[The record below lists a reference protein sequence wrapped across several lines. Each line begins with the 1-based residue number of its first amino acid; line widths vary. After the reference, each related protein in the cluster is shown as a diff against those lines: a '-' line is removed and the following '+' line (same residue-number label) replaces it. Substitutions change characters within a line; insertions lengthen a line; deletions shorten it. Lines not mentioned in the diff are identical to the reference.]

1 MQKHLFIII
10 LSIIAVALAG
20 CREELDAPLQLDVIE
35 NTAPDITD
43 VRYFSSDMG
52 PGWHEKEYHIHT
64 DFSTCELKLQC
75 NNCNLI
81 QIETALTKP
90 YVPPTGGNSST
101 EATPDETG
109 IHVTLS
115 EGNIIT
121 IKFTELEP
129 QDNPYGYFGTVT
141 VYGIVNREN
150 KKTIINIARQNP
162 LLLENLQATAD

>member
-1 MQKHLFIII
+1 MKHSLFII
-10 LSIIAVALAG
+10 LSVIVVALAG
-20 CREELDAPLQLDVIE
+20 CSEEVDAPLQLDVIE

-43 VRYFSSDMG
+43 VRYFSPSIG
-52 PGWHEKEYHIHT
+52 LGWHEKEYHVYT
-64 DFSTCELKLQC
+64 DFAACELKLQC

-81 QIETALTKP
+81 QIETALSKP

-121 IKFTELEP
+121 IRFTELEP

-150 KKTIINIARQNP
+150 KKTIIKIARRNP
-162 LLLENLQATAD
+162 RLDNLQSTAD

>member
-1 MQKHLFIII
+1 MQKHLFTVI

-20 CREELDAPLQLDVIE
+20 CSEEVDAPLQLDVIE

-43 VRYFSSDMG
+43 VRYFSPSMG
-52 PGWHEKEYHIHT
+52 PGWHEKEYHVYT
-64 DFSTCELKLQC
+64 DFSACELKLQC

-121 IKFTELEP
+121 VRFTELEP

-150 KKTIINIARQNP
+150 KKTIINIARRNP
-162 LLLENLQATAD
+162 NLDNLQPTAE

>member
-1 MQKHLFIII
+1 MKHSLFII
-10 LSIIAVALAG
+10 LSVIVVALAG
-20 CREELDAPLQLDVIE
+20 CSEEVDAPLQLDVIE
-35 NTAPDITD
+35 NTAPDITRI
-43 VRYFSSDMG
+43 RYFSPSIG
-52 PGWHEKEYHIHT
+52 LGWHEKEYHVYT
-64 DFSTCELKLQC
+64 DFAACELKLQC
-75 NNCNLI
+75 NNCNLV

-121 IKFTELEP
+121 IQFTELEP

-150 KKTIINIARQNP
+150 KKTIINIARRNP
-162 LLLENLQATAD
+162 RLDNLQSTAD

>member
-1 MQKHLFIII
+1 MQKHLFTVI

-20 CREELDAPLQLDVIE
+20 CHKEADAPLQLDVIE
-35 NTAPDITD
+35 NTAPDITNIG
-43 VRYFSSDMG
+43 YYANPG
-52 PGWHEKEYHIHT
+52 PGLQYKEYYVYT
-64 DFSTCELKLQC
+64 DFSACELKLQC

-129 QDNPYGYFGTVT
+129 QDNPYGYFGTVN

-150 KKTIINIARQNP
+150 KKTIINIARRNP
-162 LLLENLQATAD
+162 NLDNLQSTAE

>member
-1 MQKHLFIII
+1 MKHSLFII
-10 LSIIAVALAG
+10 LSLIVVAIAG
-20 CREELDAPLQLDVIE
+20 CSEEVDAPLQLDVIE

-43 VRYFSSDMG
+43 VRYFSPSIG
-52 PGWHEKEYHIHT
+52 LGWHEKEYHVYT
-64 DFSTCELKLQC
+64 DFSACELKLQC

-81 QIETALTKP
+81 QIETALSKP

-121 IKFTELEP
+121 VRFTELEP

-150 KKTIINIARQNP
+150 KKTIISIARRNP
-162 LLLENLQATAD
+162 RLDNLQSTAD